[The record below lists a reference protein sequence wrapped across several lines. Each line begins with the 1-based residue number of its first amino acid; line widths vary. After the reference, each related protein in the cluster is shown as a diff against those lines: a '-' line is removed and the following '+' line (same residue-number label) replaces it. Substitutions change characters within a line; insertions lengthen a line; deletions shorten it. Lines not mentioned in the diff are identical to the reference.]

1 MSCQLLLMRHAKSAW
16 DTDAPSDYDRPLAKR
31 GRRDAPRMGSW
42 LRHQGLLP
50 DAVISSP
57 ARRAKQTAVR
67 VCRELGVAK
76 DAIIWDSR
84 IYSAEVAD
92 LVAVLNDCPDKAEV
106 VLLVGHNPGLEEM
119 LCHLCGAGVA
129 SSASDKLLPTAAL
142 ARLELEGGWKRLK
155 AGAAR
160 LVGVMRPRELT
171 SRHPEG

>member
-1 MSCQLLLMRHAKSAW
+1 MSRQLLIMRHAKSAW

-42 LRHQGLLP
+42 LRERGLLP

-57 ARRAKQTAVR
+57 AKRAKQTAVR

-76 DAIIWDSR
+76 DAIVWDSR
-84 IYSAEVAD
+84 IYSADVAD
-92 LVAVLNDCPDKAEV
+92 LLAVLDDCPNTAQS

-119 LCHLCGAGVA
+119 LCHLCAGDVGNA
-129 SSASDKLLPTAAL
+129 GGDKLLPTGAL
-142 ARLELEGGWKRLK
+142 AQLEIRGSWKGLG

-160 LVGVMRPRELT
+160 LVGMMRPREL
-171 SRHPEG
+171 PPLDALE